1 MKDNLKKEIKIWFEI
16 KILFEG
22 LNKRKYEDN
31 IEEKGKKKNKSMKR
45 TESRKRKEVTWCS
58 HVAFLYHIR

>member
-1 MKDNLKKEIKIWFEI
+1 
-16 KILFEG
+16 LFEG

-45 TESRKRKEVTWCS
+45 TESRKRKEVT
-58 HVAFLYHIR
+58 